1 MVGQYAKSKG
11 LLAFFGIYGLRDVL
25 QITVWEF
32 KSLFIKSMILNLTP
46 STFNLSTDN
55 LNNKHIMQILHLH
68 WSLATGGTETMLVDI
83 VNEQC
88 KEHQVTIIVIN
99 DQIDAAVCQ
108 RISPRVSIRC
118 MKRKVGSKSPWSLL
132 KLNWVLWTLRP
143 DVIHVH
149 CHRLV
154 RFIRTRVPL
163 VRTIH
168 STLCSPE
175 EYHRYK
181 RLCSISESVKAYTA
195 SQGFPDSIIVYN
207 GIHTDEVTP
216 RIAPLTTEGIRQLI
230 CVGRLEKVKGQQLLV
245 EAVRILVN
253 ERGVKNFH
261 LTLIG
266 DGSMRSAIEDAL
278 RVNGLTDFVTLLGTK
293 PRSYFYPRLKDYDLF
308 VMPSLSEGFGLTL
321 AEACAA
327 KIPVMTCD
335 LEGPMEV
342 IGNGR
347 YGASFETGNAVS
359 LADALQRFL
368 STAPDVGQVESAYQF
383 TRENFDVRKTAEKYL
398 RIYGEV
404 VK

>member
-1 MVGQYAKSKG
+1 MKIV
-11 LLAFFGIYGLRDVL
+11 
-25 QITVWEF
+25 
-32 KSLFIKSMILNLTP
+32 
-46 STFNLSTDN
+46 
-55 LNNKHIMQILHLH
+55 HIH
-68 WSLATGGTETMLVDI
+68 WTLETGGTETMLADI

-99 DQIDAAVCQ
+99 DQIDAAVRQ

-132 KLNWVLWTLRP
+132 KLNWVLWTIRP
-143 DVIHVH
+143 DIIHVH
-149 CHRLV
+149 CHKLV

-168 STLCSPE
+168 STLCSSE

-181 RLCSISESVKAYTA
+181 RLCSISESVKAFTA
-195 SQGFPDSIIVYN
+195 AQGFPDSIVVYN
-207 GIHTDEVTP
+207 GIHIDEVMP
-216 RIAPLTTEGIRQLI
+216 RIVPLTTEGMRQII

-245 EAVRILVN
+245 EAVRILIN

-266 DGSMRSAIEDAL
+266 DGSMRPVIEDVL
-278 RVNGLTDFVTLLGTK
+278 RKNQLSDFVTLLGTK

-342 IGNGR
+342 ISHGR

-359 LADALQRFL
+359 LADALEQFL
-368 STAPDVGQVESAYQF
+368 AKAPDVELVEAAYRF
-383 TRENFDVRKTAEKYL
+383 AKENFDVKKTAQKYL
-398 RIYGEV
+398 AIYEEV
-404 VK
+404 VKAR

>member
-1 MVGQYAKSKG
+1 MK
-11 LLAFFGIYGLRDVL
+11 
-25 QITVWEF
+25 
-32 KSLFIKSMILNLTP
+32 
-46 STFNLSTDN
+46 
-55 LNNKHIMQILHLH
+55 ILHLH
-68 WSLATGGTETMLVDI
+68 WCLATGGTETMLADI

-88 KEHQVTIIVIN
+88 KAHQVSILVVN
-99 DQIDAAVCQ
+99 DWVDEDLVA
-108 RISPRVSIRC
+108 RISPQVKIVYL
-118 MKRKVGSKSPWSLL
+118 KREPGSRNPWPLL
-132 KLNWVLWTLRP
+132 RLNWYVWFHQI

-149 CHRLV
+149 AEGIV
-154 RFIRTRVPL
+154 PFMRTSVPM

-168 STLCSPE
+168 STLNSAN
-175 EYHRYK
+175 EYPRYRK
-181 RLCSISESVKAYTA
+181 LCSISESVKSFTA

-207 GIHTDEVTP
+207 GIHTEEVTP

-266 DGSMRSAIEDAL
+266 DGSMRSVIEDAL
-278 RVNGLTDFVTLLGTK
+278 RTNGLTDFVTLLGMK

-335 LEGPMEV
+335 LEGSMEV

-368 STAPDVGQVESAYQF
+368 STAPDAGQVESAYQF